1 MTRWTAQTFGAPT
14 RLKPKAV
21 DALAPSVTYDPG
33 SGRTKAVFE
42 VSAATLRQATD
53 AALRR
58 ARELLPVKPAEI
70 IVQTT
75 ERYRAEAEQPPAMD
89 LLSLGDAAELLGVSA
104 TRVMQL
110 WESRRNDFPAPLARP
125 RTGPIWTR
133 ASLEAFQHRRD
144 RAQHQAGRP
153 PKAARRSVGD

>member
-14 RLKPKAV
+14 RLKPKAL

-42 VSAATLRQATD
+42 VNAATLRQATEV
-53 AALRR
+53 ALRR
-58 ARELLPVKPAEI
+58 ARELLPVKPTEI
-70 IVQTT
+70 VVQPT
-75 ERYRAEAEQPPAMD
+75 ERYRAETEQPPPMD
-89 LLSLGDAAELLGVSA
+89 LLSLSDAADLLGVSP
-104 TRVMQL
+104 TRVIQL
-110 WESRRNDFPAPLARP
+110 WESKRYDFPAPLARP

-144 RAQHQAGRP
+144 RFKNPVGRP
-153 PKAARRSVGD
+153 QKSAHRTPDA